1 MRITMMM
8 AVLSLALG
16 TAPIA
21 PAGEWDVSGFFGVE
35 LRYFPESPAFADQDD
50 TTASPSAFVQPEVR
64 YEWNEGDD
72 RITFIPFYRVD
83 ADDEERTHADIRELN
98 WLIRGD
104 DWDLLLG
111 IGKVFWG
118 VTESRHLVDIINQTD
133 LVENVNQEDKL
144 GQPMINYLMSKDWGT
159 LSLFLLPGFRERTFP
174 GDDARLRGPLP
185 IDTDNAEF
193 ESRDED
199 RHVDAAVRYSH
210 VIGDFDVGISHFQGT
225 TREPLLVPRTI
236 GTRTILVPVYNQIG
250 QTGVD
255 IQAIVGAWLLKLEAI
270 RQTGHGASFFA
281 TVAGFE
287 YTLTGILG
295 SSAELGLL
303 AEYLSDGRDDVAAPF
318 TPFDDDVFVAMRLA
332 LNDEQGTTLLAGAIV
347 DRSDSA
353 TFVTIEAE
361 RRLGDGFKIELE
373 SNFFT
378 NTGESDP
385 VHAFRRDGYIG
396 LTLLA
401 YF

>member
-1 MRITMMM
+1 MRFAMMM

-21 PAGEWDVSGFFGVE
+21 PAGEWDVSGFVGVE

-50 TTASPSAFVQPEVR
+50 TTASPSGLVQLEVR

-98 WLIRGD
+98 WLTRGD

-118 VTESRHLVDIINQTD
+118 VAESRHLVDIVNQTD

-144 GQPMINYLMSKDWGT
+144 GQPMVNYLMSKDWGT

-174 GDDARLRGPLP
+174 ADDARLRGPLP

-193 ESRDED
+193 ESSDEE
-199 RHVDAAVRYSH
+199 RHVDAAVRYSQ
-210 VIGDFDVGISHFQGT
+210 VLGDFDVALSHFEGT
-225 TREPLLVPRTI
+225 SREPLLVPRLK
-236 GTRTILVPVYNQIG
+236 GNEVVLVPVYNQIG
-250 QTGVD
+250 QTGIEV
-255 IQAIVGAWLLKLEAI
+255 QATLDAWLLKLEAI
-270 RQTGHGASFFA
+270 RRTGHGDPFFA
-281 TVAGFE
+281 AVAGFE
-287 YTLTGILG
+287 YTLFGLFEG
-295 SSAELGLL
+295 PADLGLL
-303 AEYLSDGRDDVAAPF
+303 VEYLVDERDQEKAPF
-318 TPFDDDVFVAMRLA
+318 TPFEDDYFLGARLA
-332 LNDEQGTTLLAGAIV
+332 LNDVQDTSILAGGIV
-347 DRSDSA
+347 DRSDGA

-378 NTGESDP
+378 NTRKSDP

-396 LTLLA
+396 VTLLA